1 MTGSITFQHKVGQH
15 GNQLFVCLF
24 AAIIAYTHGLSIR
37 MPTNGLVRFKEPSE
51 EWNEPPEGTQ
61 RVIARRASDVTDAL
75 EHYHLARGYYQHADH
90 FNPHVDMIRNVILDL
105 PPVKKNTKD
114 VVLHIRLDGFNH
126 NGHNSH
132 IINPEW
138 YKAIL
143 DTLEFE
149 KLYIV
154 MDTKSGRIWR
164 KQAGD
169 KKKYLDAFSGYN
181 HEIVSG
187 TAEEDFNFIRS
198 FDTIICSNSTF
209 SFWATFLSDASR
221 RFMPPFW
228 ESRGAK
234 LSHIENAI
242 IVEDKYGY
250 ININTMEPVKIT
262 YQ

>member
-1 MTGSITFQHKVGQH
+1 MSITFQHKVGQH
-15 GNQLFVCLF
+15 GNQLFVCIF
-24 AAIIAYTHGLSIR
+24 AAIIARLNGLRIR
-37 MPTNGLVRFKEPSE
+37 IPTNGLVRFKDTPLD
-51 EWNEPPEGTQ
+51 WIEPPDGTS
-61 RVIARRASDVTDAL
+61 RVVVRNLSDDITPS
-75 EHYHLARGYYQHADH
+75 EHYHLARGYYQHTDN
-90 FNPHVDMIRNVILDL
+90 FNPYVDMIKNNILDL
-105 PPVKKNTKD
+105 PTIQKNTND

-164 KQAGD
+164 KQSGD

-181 HEIVSG
+181 HEIISG

-228 ESRGAK
+228 ESRSAK

-242 IVEDKYGY
+242 VVEDNYGY
-250 ININTMEPVKIT
+250 INIETMEPVKIT

>member
-24 AAIIAYTHGLSIR
+24 ASLIARAHGLCIR
-37 MPTNGLVRFKEPSE
+37 MPTNGLVTFKETESPGSYDE
-51 EWNEPPEGTQ
+51 K
-61 RVIARRASDVTDAL
+61 RVVVRRLGDVTDPSQ
-75 EHYHLARGYYQHADH
+75 HYHLARGYYQHADN
-90 FNPHVDMIRNVILDL
+90 FNPHVDVIKNDILDL
-105 PPVKKNTKD
+105 PPVEKNTKD
-114 VVLHIRLDGFNH
+114 VVVHIRLDGFNH
-126 NGHNSH
+126 SGHNSH
-132 IINPEW
+132 IISPEW

-143 DTLEFE
+143 GTLDFE

-154 MDTKSGRIWR
+154 MDTKSGRIWK

-169 KKKYLDAFSGYN
+169 KKRYIDAFSEYN
-181 HEIVSG
+181 HEIISG
-187 TAEEDFNFIRS
+187 TAEADFNFIRS

-228 ESRGAK
+228 ESRSAK

-242 IVEDKYGY
+242 VVEDNYGY
-250 ININTMEPVKIT
+250 INIETMETVKIT

>member
-1 MTGSITFQHKVGQH
+1 MPGSITFQHKVGQH
-15 GNQLFVCLF
+15 GNQLFVCIF
-24 AAIIAYTHGLSIR
+24 AALIAHTHGLCIQ
-37 MPTNGLVRFKEPSE
+37 MPSNGLVRFKPH
-51 EWNEPPEGTQ
+51 EWVEPPNDEK
-61 RVIARRASDVTDAL
+61 RMIVRRMTDITDSNG
-75 EHYHLARGYYQHADH
+75 HYHLARGYYQHADH
-90 FNPHVDMIRNVILDL
+90 LNPYVQLIKNDILDL
-105 PPVKKNTKD
+105 PHVEKNTKD

-138 YKAIL
+138 YKHIL
-143 DTLEFE
+143 DSLDFE

-169 KKKYLDAFSGYN
+169 KKKYLDAFAGYN
-181 HEIVSG
+181 HEIISG

-228 ESRGAK
+228 ESRSAK

-242 IVEDKYGY
+242 VVEEHYGY
-250 ININTMEPVKIT
+250 INIETMEPVKIT
-262 YQ
+262 FQ

>member
-1 MTGSITFQHKVGQH
+1 MSITFQHKVGQH
-15 GNQLFVCLF
+15 GNQLFVCIF
-24 AAIIAYTHGLSIR
+24 ASIFARTHGLNIHT
-37 MPTNGLVRFKEPSE
+37 PTNGLVTFKETIGGD
-51 EWNEPPEGTQ
+51 PPDCDT
-61 RVIARRASDVTDAL
+61 RTIVRKLSDITDSSG
-75 EHYHLARGYYQHADH
+75 HYHLARGYYQHADN
-90 FNPHVDMIRNVILDL
+90 FNPYVDMIKNDILNL
-105 PPVKKNTKD
+105 PGIQKNTKD

-132 IINPEW
+132 IINPVW
-138 YKAIL
+138 YTNIL

-154 MDTKSGRIWR
+154 MDTKSGRIWK

-169 KKKYLDAFSGYN
+169 KKKYLDAFVGYN
-181 HEIVSG
+181 HEIISG

-209 SFWATFLSDASR
+209 SFWATFLSDATR
-221 RFMPPFW
+221 RFMPPIW
-228 ESRGAK
+228 ESRNAK

-242 IVEDKYGY
+242 VVKDNYGY
-250 ININTMEPVKIT
+250 INIETMEPVKIT

>member
-1 MTGSITFQHKVGQH
+1 MSGSITFQHKVGQH
-15 GNQLFVCLF
+15 GNQLFVCTI
-24 AAIIAYTHGLSIR
+24 AAIFAHTHGLHIR
-37 MPTNGLVRFKEPSE
+37 MPTNGLVQFKEN
-51 EWNEPPEGTQ
+51 EWVEPPEGTQ
-61 RVIARRASDVTDAL
+61 RTVVRRMSDVTDPRG
-75 EHYHLARGYYQHADH
+75 HYHLARGYYQHANH
-90 FNPHVDMIRNVILDL
+90 FNPYVDMIRNDILDL
-105 PPVKKNTKD
+105 PVIQKNTKD

-138 YKAIL
+138 YKSIL
-143 DTLEFE
+143 GTLEFE

-154 MDTKSGRIWR
+154 MDTKSGRIWK

-169 KKKYLDAFSGYN
+169 KKRYLDAFAEYN
-181 HEIVSG
+181 YEIISG

-228 ESRGAK
+228 ESRNAK
-234 LSHIENAI
+234 LSHIEKAI
-242 IVEDKYGY
+242 IVEDNYGY
-250 ININTMEPVKIT
+250 INIETMEPVKIT
-262 YQ
+262 FQ